1 MRVLPWLAL
10 AGALFATMP
19 AVAAPLLLVSIDGL
33 RPGDVL
39 EADARGLRIPTLRRF
54 VKEGAYAAGVTG
66 VLPTLTYPSHTTLLT
81 GTSPARHGIGNN
93 TTFDPT
99 GINQTGWYW
108 YAADNHAETLW
119 TAAHRAGLSTA
130 NVHWPVSVGAA
141 DIDANL
147 PQIWRTG
154 HDDDRKL
161 LRVLATPGLI
171 DGLEKEL
178 GPYAQG
184 IDESVEGDANR
195 TRFAI
200 RLIATRK
207 PGFITVYLAGLDH
220 IEHAAGPGS
229 AEAGAA
235 LERIDTM
242 IGSLAEAERAAH
254 PDAVIAVVS
263 DHGFAPVDSDINLIR
278 PFVDAGLIRR
288 DAGGKVSGWEAEPW
302 FAGGSAAIVLARPDD
317 AALVARVR
325 ALLDRL
331 KADPAMR
338 IAEIIDRPEIARR
351 GGGMEASFFVYFQLG
366 AEMGRDPAAA
376 LVSPAK
382 VKGMHGFSAALP
394 EMRSTFLIAGRN
406 IGLHGD
412 LGEIDMRQ
420 IAPTLARVM
429 GATLPGAEMEP
440 LGH

>member
-1 MRVLPWLAL
+1 M
-10 AGALFATMP
+10 
-19 AVAAPLLLVSIDGL
+19 AAPLLLVSIDGL

-39 EADARGLRIPTLRRF
+39 EADRRGLRIPNLRRF
-54 VKEGAYAAGVTG
+54 VAEGAYASGVTG

-81 GTSPARHGIGNN
+81 GVSPARHGIANN
-93 TTFDPT
+93 TTFDPA

-108 YAADNHAETLW
+108 YAADDRAETLW

-141 DIDANL
+141 DVDNNL

-171 DGLEKEL
+171 DGLERDL

-184 IDESVEGDANR
+184 IDESVDGDASR
-195 TRFAI
+195 TRFAA

-207 PGFITVYLAGLDH
+207 PGFVTVYLAGLDH
-220 IEHAAGPGS
+220 IEHVAGPGS
-229 AEAGAA
+229 AEANAA
-235 LERIDTM
+235 LERIDAM
-242 IGSLAEAERAAH
+242 IGSLAEAERTAH

-263 DHGFAPVDSDINLIR
+263 DHGFASVDTDINLIR
-278 PFVDAGLIRR
+278 PFVAAGLIRL
-288 DAGGKVSGWEAEPW
+288 DAAGKVSEWEAEPW

-317 AALVARVR
+317 AALVAKVR
-325 ALLDRL
+325 TLLERL

-351 GGGMEASFFVYFQLG
+351 GGATAASFFVYFQLG

-376 LVSPAK
+376 PVSPSK
-382 VKGMHGFSAALP
+382 SKGMHGFSAALP
-394 EMRSTFLIAGRN
+394 EMRSTFLIAGPG

-412 LGEIDMRQ
+412 LGEIDMRR

-429 GATLPGAEMEP
+429 GTSLPGAEMQP
-440 LGH
+440 LGR

>member
-19 AVAAPLLLVSIDGL
+19 AMAAPLLLVSIDGL

-39 EADARGLRIPTLRRF
+39 EADRRGLRIPNLRRF
-54 VKEGAYAAGVTG
+54 VAEGAYASGVTG
-66 VLPTLTYPSHTTLLT
+66 VLPTLTYPSHTTLMT
-81 GTSPARHGIGNN
+81 GVSPARHGIANN

-108 YAADNHAETLW
+108 YAADDRTETLW

-171 DGLEKEL
+171 DGLEQEL

-184 IDESVEGDANR
+184 IDESVDGDAAR
-195 TRFAI
+195 TRFAA
-200 RLIATRK
+200 RLIATAR
-207 PGFITVYLAGLDH
+207 PGFVTVYLAGLDH
-220 IEHAAGPGS
+220 IEHVAGPGS
-229 AEAGAA
+229 TEAKAA
-235 LERIDTM
+235 LERIDAM
-242 IGSLAEAERAAH
+242 IGTLAEAERAAH

-263 DHGFAPVDSDINLIR
+263 DHGFASVDTDINLIR
-278 PFVDAGLIRR
+278 PFVEAGLIRL
-288 DAGGKVSGWEAEPW
+288 DAAGKVSEWEAEPW
-302 FAGGSAAIVLARPDD
+302 FAGGSAAIVLARADD
-317 AALVARVR
+317 AGLIGKVR
-325 ALLDRL
+325 TLLERL
-331 KADPAMR
+331 EADPAMR

-351 GGGMEASFFVYFQLG
+351 GGATAASFFVYFQLG
-366 AEMGRDPAAA
+366 AEMGRDPAAPP
-376 LVSPAK
+376 VSPSK
-382 VKGMHGFSAALP
+382 SKGMHGFSAALP
-394 EMRSTFLIAGRN
+394 EMRSTFLIAGPG

-412 LGEIDMRQ
+412 LGEIDMRR

-429 GATLPGAEMEP
+429 GGNLPGAEMEP
-440 LGH
+440 LGR